1 MLLLQALVYALPE
14 LLPIIQTHLLD
25 LLSLGLTRKPYRDNL
40 STAASH
46 SLTQAIQLGRLLSD
60 NFVHLFCAF
69 ICVLLLRLWKPSPYM
84 SALISSTQAA
94 KLAGQDAHVSVSMVG
109 VSHPPVHALVAA
121 YSITIPDRLIAT
133 HMPLTPPHPPVPSFH
148 H

>member
-60 NFVHLFCAF
+60 NSVHC
-69 ICVLLLRLWKPSPYM
+69 ILRLHM
-84 SALISSTQAA
+84 CSAVESLET
-94 KLAGQDAHVSVSMVG
+94 
-109 VSHPPVHALVAA
+109 
-121 YSITIPDRLIAT
+121 
-133 HMPLTPPHPPVPSFH
+133 PHPICLH
-148 H
+148 